1 MPGEHLD
8 ISSESST
15 ARDAGLSASNLKA
28 VGGAGQGG
36 RPFVGMH
43 FTCCDIYTRI
53 YLNTERTMFFGH
65 CPRCGRRV
73 QIKVSPDGSDS
84 RFFTAS

>member
-8 ISSESST
+8 LTSNDGLPRPQE
-15 ARDAGLSASNLKA
+15 APVAG
-28 VGGAGQGG
+28 VGQGG

-53 YLNTERTMFFGH
+53 YLNVQRTMFFGH

-73 QIKVSPDGSDS
+73 QIKIGPDGSDA

>member
-8 ISSESST
+8 LSS
-15 ARDAGLSASNLKA
+15 DGLS
-28 VGGAGQGG
+28 GDQPRDGTGQGG

-53 YLNTERTMFFGH
+53 YINAQQTSFIGH

-73 QIKVSPDGSDS
+73 QIKVGPAGSDA

>member
-8 ISSESST
+8 LSTDGPVGDDAGST
-15 ARDAGLSASNLKA
+15 AGDRMPAA
-28 VGGAGQGG
+28 GAGQGG
-36 RPFVGMH
+36 KPFVGMH

-53 YLNTERTMFFGH
+53 YLNTQRTMFYGH

-73 QIKVSPDGSDS
+73 QIKVGPDGSDA

>member
-1 MPGEHLD
+1 MAGEHLD
-8 ISSESST
+8 LSSEPP
-15 ARDAGLSASNLKA
+15 LSAEPSPLA
-28 VGGAGQGG
+28 GAGQGR

-53 YLNTERTMFFGH
+53 YLSTDRASYLGH

-73 QIKVSPDGSDS
+73 QLHVGPGGSDA
-84 RFFTAS
+84 RFFTAT

>member
-15 ARDAGLSASNLKA
+15 ARDARSSTAQSRAAS
-28 VGGAGQGG
+28 GAGQGS

-53 YLNTERTMFFGH
+53 YLNSERTMFFGH

-73 QIKVSPDGSDS
+73 QINVGPDGSDA

>member
-1 MPGEHLD
+1 VPGENLD
-8 ISSESST
+8 LSSGGFDPDRPVQRT
-15 ARDAGLSASNLKA
+15 
-28 VGGAGQGG
+28 GAGQGS
-36 RPFVGMH
+36 RPFIGMN

-53 YLNTERTMFFGH
+53 YLNGEQTMFYGH

-73 QIKVSPDGSDS
+73 QIKVGPGGSDA